1 MCEASEVFAMFRI
14 AFPRRVSL
22 EEWGVIGCLGFV
34 LLLGSGLLGLGFIL
48 YHRLFGSPLPSE
60 GRMLM
65 ASLFCIVLSILI
77 PVVRGIVSR
86 IVG

>member
-1 MCEASEVFAMFRI
+1 MFRMGL
-14 AFPRRVSL
+14 PRRASL
-22 EEWGVIGCLGFV
+22 EELGVIGCLGFV
-34 LLLGSGLLGLGFIL
+34 LLLGSGLVGLGFIL
-48 YHRLFGSPLPSE
+48 YQRLFGSPFPSE

-65 ASLFCIVLSILI
+65 ASLFCIVLAILI